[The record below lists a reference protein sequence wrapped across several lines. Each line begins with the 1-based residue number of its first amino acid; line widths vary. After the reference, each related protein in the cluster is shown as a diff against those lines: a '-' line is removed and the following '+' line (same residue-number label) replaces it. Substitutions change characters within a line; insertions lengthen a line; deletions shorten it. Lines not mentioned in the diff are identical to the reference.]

1 MNVTIEDLAPCRKR
15 LRIEVPADRV
25 TAEYEKV
32 ATDFTRTAR
41 LPGFRPGKAPRAV
54 ILKKYQKEIEGEVQ
68 RTLVPKAYRE
78 ACEKRNLKVVSYPDM
93 EDVNYQPGISLSFST
108 VVETAPEFALPA
120 YKGLSVKAVATEVT
134 DDDVK
139 KASEGALSQFGKF
152 VDAAGRALATD
163 DFAVV
168 TYSGAVEGKPV
179 AEIAPQA
186 RQLAGGEGQWIAVRP
201 DYFLPGFTDALIGQQ
216 IGEKRTVTVTFPQDL
231 GIEALQGKTGT
242 YEVELTGIKVR
253 EIPELTDELAQ
264 QIAQVPA
271 AEFPA
276 KVRASLQQEKERNA
290 KTEQKRELSEKIA
303 ASVAFDLPEGVVRE
317 ETNDVVYDIVS
328 ENQNRGVPAEVL
340 EEKKQEIF
348 DNAARSAKEMVKLN
362 FILRRIAEEEK
373 IAVTNDDLSRY
384 VTYMAMQQQQPVEKL
399 AKQLSE
405 SDGLAQVE
413 RRLLAQKVMDF
424 ILEQAKVEQA

>member
-108 VVETAPEFALPA
+108 VVETAPEFQLPA

-134 DDDVK
+134 DEDVK

-152 VDAAGRALATD
+152 VDATGRALATD

-168 TYSGAVEGKPV
+168 TYSGSVEGKPV

-231 GIEALQGKTGT
+231 GIEALQGKSGT

-253 EIPELTDELAQ
+253 ELPELTDELAQ

-303 ASVAFDLPEGVVRE
+303 ASVTFDLPEGVVRE

-405 SDGLAQVE
+405 SGGLAQVE